1 MLIKDGKEY
10 RNLQEQVLDNKNQ
23 IQRIIESSEL
33 INDYGLRIIG
43 TVQDPSEL
51 PDPSI
56 YDGNYGD
63 CYAVGTIDDYSIYIF
78 TRPLSG
84 EGSAQW
90 FNLGKFPA
98 PGPRG
103 PKGPQGDIGPQGIRG
118 GRWFVSSSNPTITSD
133 IQDKDVALNTTDGSI
148 FQFDTN
154 AWIRIGSIRGPQG
167 IVGPQGPIGPQG
179 IQGIQGIQGP
189 QGNPGKPFFIKGV
202 VATPNELP
210 DPTSLDNN
218 IAYIVGTNSENYKL
232 YVQVDGTR
240 WISMGRVESIP
251 GPKGDKGD
259 QGPVGPT
266 GPQGER
272 GPQGIQGETGPRG
285 ERGPQGIQGET
296 GPQGLTG
303 PTAVKVNNQLVNELN
318 FTSDPQSQLNSLN
331 TNKTSVKVNG
341 AQQAEVNFTSD
352 PQAQLNILKNL
363 YRVGSIYMSTNDT
376 NPEELF
382 GGTWERIYGK
392 FLLGASDEYQA
403 GVPGG
408 EASVTLKDNNLPNVL
423 QVGQNK
429 SGVSKYISGTPWTN
443 QPYDN
448 QAFVITQKS
457 YLNEVGNNY
466 SYNQPH
472 NNMPPYLAVYIWK
485 RTA

>member
-1 MLIKDGKEY
+1 MLIKDGIEY
-10 RNLQEQVLDNKNQ
+10 RNLQEQVLDNKKQ
-23 IQRIIESSEL
+23 IQRIIETSEL

-43 TVQDPSEL
+43 TVPEASNL
-51 PDPSI
+51 PDPSS
-56 YDGNYGD
+56 YDGKYGD
-63 CYAVGTIDDYSIYIF
+63 CYAVGTIDNYSIYIF

-103 PKGPQGDIGPQGIRG
+103 PKGPQGDVGPQGIRG

-133 IQDKDVALNTTDGSI
+133 VQDKDIALNTTDGSV

-154 AWIRIGSIRGPQG
+154 VWIRIGSIRGPQG

-189 QGNPGKPFFIKGV
+189 QGDPGKPFFIKGV

-240 WISMGRVESIP
+240 WISMGRIESIP

-272 GPQGIQGETGPRG
+272 GPQGIQGEAGPRG
-285 ERGPQGIQGET
+285 ERGLQGPQGET

-303 PTAVKVNNQLVNELN
+303 PTAVKVNNQVVNELN

-341 AQQAEVNFTSD
+341 VQQTELNFTSD
-352 PQAQLNILKNL
+352 PQTQINNIHKPVRKVSLWKRSTVDEGKIESKNSRIFQGINFKNYINLIIELRMCCFSDGGLNEPTTTYLIGI
-363 YRVGSIYMSTNDT
+363 GSGNT
-376 NPEELF
+376 
-382 GGTWERIYGK
+382 ERIPCTCGPNAQE
-392 FLLGASDEYQA
+392 LGVFSASAFFSSNDLNMYNYTSYPIYLDE
-403 GVPGG
+403 VI
-408 EASVTLKDNNLPNVL
+408 V
-423 QVGQNK
+423 
-429 SGVSKYISGTPWTN
+429 WT
-443 QPYDN
+443 Q
-448 QAFVITQKS
+448 S
-457 YLNEVGNNY
+457 
-466 SYNQPH
+466 
-472 NNMPPYLAVYIWK
+472 
-485 RTA
+485 

>member
-43 TVQDPSEL
+43 TI
-51 PDPSI
+51 PDPSNLPNPET

-90 FNLGKFPA
+90 FNLGRFPA

-118 GRWFVSSSNPTITSD
+118 GRWFVSSSNPIITSE
-133 IQDKDVALNTTDGSI
+133 IQDKDIALNTTDGSV

-154 AWIRIGSIRGPQG
+154 IWIRTGSIRGPQG
-167 IVGPQGPIGPQG
+167 IVGPQGPVGPQG

-210 DPTSLDNN
+210 NPSSLDNN
-218 IAYIVGTNSENYKL
+218 IAYIVGTGSENYKL
-232 YVQVDGTR
+232 YVQVDGSK
-240 WISMGRVESIP
+240 WISMGSIESIP

-259 QGPVGPT
+259 QGPIGLT

-285 ERGPQGIQGET
+285 ERGPQGPQGEIGPRGPQGERGLQGEIGPQGIQGIQGPQGPQGET
-296 GPQGLTG
+296 GPRGLTG
-303 PTAVKVNNQLVNELN
+303 PTAVKVNNQVVNELN
-318 FTSDPQSQLNSLN
+318 FTSDPQTQIEALKNAN
-331 TNKTSVKVNG
+331 
-341 AQQAEVNFTSD
+341 NFTTLWSGNWMNSD
-352 PQAQLNILKNL
+352 NTAK
-363 YRVGSIYMSTNDT
+363 SINFTGYNYIIVRG
-376 NPEELF
+376 N
-382 GGTWERIYGK
+382 
-392 FLLGASDEYQA
+392 
-403 GVPGG
+403 
-408 EASVTLKDNNLPNVL
+408 
-423 QVGQNK
+423 VGQ
-429 SGVSKYISGTPWTN
+429 PFC
-443 QPYDN
+443 
-448 QAFVITQKS
+448 AFMAVADLT
-457 YLNEVGNNY
+457 YGFTNY
-466 SYNQPH
+466 SPNNSNSIFAFSFKVTQNSIAWGNAGTYTNGVFQDRTNTGYYNVWEI
-472 NNMPPYLAVYIWK
+472 LGVK
-485 RTA
+485 

>member
-43 TVQDPSEL
+43 TVKGPSEL
-51 PDPSI
+51 PDPSS
-56 YDGNYGD
+56 YDGKYGD
-63 CYAVGTIDDYSIYIF
+63 CYAVGTIDNYSIYIF

-103 PKGPQGDIGPQGIRG
+103 PKGPQGDVGPQGIRG

-154 AWIRIGSIRGPQG
+154 VWIRIGSIRGPQG

-179 IQGIQGIQGP
+179 IQGIQGVQGP
-189 QGNPGKPFFIKGV
+189 QGDPGKPFFIKGV

-218 IAYIVGTNSENYKL
+218 IAYIVGTNSDNYKL

-285 ERGPQGIQGET
+285 ERGLQGIQGET

-303 PTAVKVNNQLVNELN
+303 PTAVKVNNQVVNELN
-318 FTSDPQSQLNSLN
+318 FTSDPQNQLNDLKQQN
-331 TNKTSVKVNG
+331 TSHSSQIDV
-341 AQQAEVNFTSD
+341 
-352 PQAQLNILKNL
+352 LKKL
-363 YRVGSIYMSTNDT
+363 YAVGSIYMSTNST
-376 NPEELF
+376 SPASLF
-382 GGTWERIYGK
+382 GGTWERIK
-392 FLLGASDEYQA
+392 DRFLLGSGDSYSA
-403 GVPGG
+403 GATGG
-408 EASVTLKDNNLPNVL
+408 SASVTLTGDNLPNIL
-423 QVGQNK
+423 QVGQNN
-429 SGVSKYISGTPWTN
+429 SGVTKYISGCGWTN
-443 QPYDN
+443 QPCAD
-448 QAFVITQKS
+448 QAFIVTQKS

-466 SYNQPH
+466 IYNQPH
-472 NNMPPYLAVYIWK
+472 ENMPPYLAVYIWR